1 MSDSAT
7 AKLLVVVGIGA
18 VVLGG
23 ATLRSRWA
31 DHPKGTPP
39 QTVSTAQTTQAPVP
53 VAEERPAAPAPA
65 TKPSVTQ
72 ADRIALL
79 EAATAGDQGKVEALF
94 GKGVNLDGTLENA
107 AKSGNAGLVGW
118 LVAHGVSAQEDE
130 DLSVPPLLAAD
141 DHDAVVSLLLAKGAH
156 EPTLAKAVAA
166 GAPKAVARLLAKGAS
181 AGAKSP
187 EGEPV
192 LMIALRD
199 TAGPKRHAIVE
210 SLLKAGA
217 DVNLKYDDETPLSL
231 AVSDAALHA
240 ATEEKAGDRPVDLVT
255 RLVAAHAKVDADV
268 LVNALATEEERRG
281 ALLDTLLSGTLD
293 RAATARAVAAAADR
307 HDAASIKRLATKGV
321 TWSALDPQ
329 VSPPLATAIVASDV
343 PMVRAL
349 LDAGA
354 PTDKLGEN
362 GDSALLSAV
371 AAAAGE
377 SDDAL
382 RVVRVLLEHGAS
394 PNKRGLDGRTAL
406 FAAAQQGSETLVAL
420 LVAKGARVDD
430 AVDGMT
436 PYEIA
441 DSRGYDAVTKVLKAR
456 GAKVKKAH
464 D

>member
-1 MSDSAT
+1 MSDSAI
-7 AKLLVVVGIGA
+7 AKLVVVVGIGA
-18 VVLGG
+18 VVLG
-23 ATLRSRWA
+23 AVTLRSRWA
-31 DHPKGTPP
+31 EHPKGATP
-39 QTVSTAQTTQAPVP
+39 QAESAAQTTQAPVP
-53 VAEERPAAPAPA
+53 VTEEHPA
-65 TKPSVTQ
+65 TTPVAKPTVTQ
-72 ADRIALL
+72 ADRILLL
-79 EAATAGDQGKVEALF
+79 EAAAAGEQGKVEALF
-94 GKGVNLDGTLENA
+94 VKGVNLDGTLDSA
-107 AKSGNAGLVGW
+107 AKSGSVALVGW
-118 LVAHGVSAQEDE
+118 LLAHGVSAQEDE

-141 DHDAVVSLLLAKGAH
+141 EHDAVVSLLLAKGAH

-166 GAPKAVARLLAKGAS
+166 GAPRAVARLLGKGAS
-181 AGAKSP
+181 ADAKSP

-192 LMIALRD
+192 LVIALRD
-199 TAGPKRHAIVE
+199 AAGPKRRAIVE

-231 AVSDAALHA
+231 AVTDAALHA
-240 ATEEKAGDRPVDLVT
+240 ASDEKAGDRPVDVVT

-281 ALLDTLLSGTLD
+281 ALLDTLLAGTLD
-293 RAATARAVAAAADR
+293 RAATARAITVAADR
-307 HDAASIKRLATKGV
+307 HDPASIKKLAARGV

-329 VSPPLATAIVASDV
+329 VTPPLATAIVASDV

-354 PTDKLGEN
+354 PTDKLGKN
-362 GDSALLSAV
+362 GDSALLAAV
-371 AAAAGE
+371 AAAAGDSE
-377 SDDAL
+377 EAL

-406 FAAAQQGSETLVAL
+406 FAAAQQGGETLVAL

-430 AVDGMT
+430 AVDGMS

-441 DSRGYDAVTKVLKAR
+441 DSRGYDAVTRVLKAR
-456 GAKVKKAH
+456 GAKVRKAH

>member
-7 AKLLVVVGIGA
+7 AKIAVVVGIGA
-18 VVLGG
+18 VVLG
-23 ATLRSRWA
+23 ASALRARWA
-31 DHPKGTPP
+31 DAPKPPP
-39 QTVSTAQTTQAPVP
+39 QTTQTTQAAVPVP
-53 VAEERPAAPAPA
+53 KAEEPRPAVEPSAKPA
-65 TKPSVTQ
+65 VTQ

-94 GKGVNLDGTLENA
+94 AKGVNLDGTLENA
-107 AKSGNAGLVGW
+107 AKSGSAGLVGW
-118 LVAHGVSAQEDE
+118 LLAHGVSAQEDE
-130 DLSVPPLLAAD
+130 DLSVPPLVAAD
-141 DHDAVVSLLLAKGAH
+141 EHDAVTSLLLAKGAH
-156 EPTLAKAVAA
+156 EPPLAKAVAA
-166 GAPKAVARLLAKGAS
+166 GAPKAVARILGKGAS

-199 TAGPKRHAIVE
+199 TAGPKRRVIVE

-217 DVNLKYDDETPLSL
+217 DVNLKYEDETPLSL

-240 ATEEKAGDRPVDLVT
+240 ATDEKAGDRPVDMVT
-255 RLVAAHAKVDADV
+255 RLVAAHAKVDGDV
-268 LVNALATEEERRG
+268 LVNALSTEEDRRG
-281 ALLDTLLSGTLD
+281 PLLDTLLAGTLD
-293 RAATARAVAAAADR
+293 RAATARAVAATVDS
-307 HDAASIKRLATKGV
+307 HDAASLKKIAAKGV

-329 VSPPLATAIVASDV
+329 VSPPLANAIVASDV
-343 PMVRAL
+343 AMVRAL

-362 GDSALLSAV
+362 GDSALLAAV
-371 AAAAGE
+371 AAAAGDSE
-377 SDDAL
+377 DAL

-394 PNKRGLDGRTAL
+394 PNKRGRDGRTAL

-420 LVAKGARVDD
+420 LIAKGARVDD
-430 AVDGMT
+430 AVDGMS

-456 GAKVKKAH
+456 GAKVKKSH

>member
-7 AKLLVVVGIGA
+7 AKLVVVVGIGA
-18 VVLGG
+18 VVLGA

-31 DHPKGTPP
+31 DPPKPVAP
-39 QTVSTAQTTQAPVP
+39 QAVSTAQTTQAPVP
-53 VAEERPAAPAPA
+53 VAAERPAAAPA
-65 TKPSVTQ
+65 SKPTVTQ

-79 EAATAGDQGKVEALF
+79 EAAAAGDQARVEALAA
-94 GKGVNLDGTLENA
+94 KGVNLDGALENA
-107 AKSGNAGLVGW
+107 AKSGSAALVGW
-118 LVAHGVSAQEDE
+118 LLAHGVSAQEDE
-130 DLSVPPLLAAD
+130 DLSVPPLLVAD
-141 DHDAVVSLLLAKGAH
+141 EHDAVVSLLLAKGAH
-156 EPTLAKAVAA
+156 EPPLAKAVAA
-166 GAPKAVARLLAKGAS
+166 GAPKAVARLLGKGAS
-181 AGAKSP
+181 ASARSP

-199 TAGPKRHAIVE
+199 TAGPKRRAIVE

-217 DVNLKYDDETPLSL
+217 DVNLKYEDETPLSL
-231 AVSDAALHA
+231 AVTDAARSA
-240 ATEEKAGDRPVDLVT
+240 ASEEKAGDRPVDVVT
-255 RLVAAHAKVDADV
+255 LLVAAHAKVDADV

-281 ALLDTLLSGTLD
+281 PLLEMLLSGTLD
-293 RAATARAVAAAADR
+293 RAATARAIAAAADR
-307 HDAASIKRLATKGV
+307 HDAASIKRLAAKGV

-329 VSPPLATAIVASDV
+329 VTPPLATAIVASDV

-354 PTDKLGEN
+354 PTDKLGDS
-362 GDSALLSAV
+362 GDSALLAAV
-371 AAAAGE
+371 AAAAGDSE
-377 SDDAL
+377 EAL

-430 AVDGMT
+430 AVDGMS

-456 GAKVKKAH
+456 GAKVRKAH